1 MSKRPTIE
9 APYKTLR
16 EWAADRADMRIAC
29 AYGRTMNMP
38 AAKILQRFNSD
49 CDVASTIIRLRCC
62 GCSRRGHA
70 SVSSVPILRR

>member
-9 APYKTLR
+9 APYKTLG

-29 AYGRTMNMP
+29 VCGRSMNMP
-38 AAKILQRFNSD
+38 AGQILERFHGD
-49 CDVASTIIRLRCC
+49 GDVASKVIRLRCRGC
-62 GCSRRGHA
+62 GRRGHA